1 MRYLVSLKGYL
12 PRSTILYPTLAGEAA
27 DQAVRLKDP
36 ALGDKRARKADGLS
50 RNIPASAGFR
60 ELQTCRSW

>member
-1 MRYLVSLKGYL
+1 MSLKGYL

-36 ALGDKRARKADGLS
+36 ALGDKRARKADGAFAKHS
-50 RNIPASAGFR
+50 RQRGVS
-60 ELQTCRSW
+60 

>member
-36 ALGDKRARKADGLS
+36 ALGDKRARKADGAFAKHS
-50 RNIPASAGFR
+50 RQRGVS
-60 ELQTCRSW
+60 